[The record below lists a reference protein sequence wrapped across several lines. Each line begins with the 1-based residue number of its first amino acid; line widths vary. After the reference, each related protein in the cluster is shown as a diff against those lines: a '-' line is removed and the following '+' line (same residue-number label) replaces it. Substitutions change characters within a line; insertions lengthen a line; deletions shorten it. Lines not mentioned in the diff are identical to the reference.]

1 MAKKRKRSSARTSS
15 SRKRSRSRSRK
26 HETPGWLW
34 GVFGLAIGLSVA
46 AAVYVKDRRV
56 EAPATARAINDPA
69 PVAATPSAIDDN
81 GETRSRRESADPT
94 EAAGNGEQRFTF
106 YEMLKRSE
114 VVVPDEPAAPGSS
127 KPVAVVEPG
136 TYVLQVGSFSTAED
150 ADRRRAELAMHGI
163 ESRIQRASV
172 HDRIYYRVRI
182 GPTDDLDELN
192 MIRSRLLAA
201 NIDAVRLR
209 EVD

>member
-1 MAKKRKRSSARTSS
+1 MAKKRKRTSS
-15 SRKRSRSRSRK
+15 QKRSRSRSRK
-26 HETPGWLW
+26 NETSGWVW

-46 AAVYVKDRRV
+46 AAVYVKDRRI
-56 EAPATARAINDPA
+56 EAPDAARSIADPA
-69 PVAATPSAIDDN
+69 PVAATRSAVDDN
-81 GETRSRRESADPT
+81 GESRSGSDIADPT
-94 EAAGNGEQRFTF
+94 EVAGDGEQRFTF

-150 ADRRRAELAMHGI
+150 ADRRRAELALQGI
-163 ESRIQRASV
+163 EARIQKASV
-172 HDRIYYRVRI
+172 NGRIYHRVRI
-182 GPTDDLDELN
+182 GPTNDLDELN

-201 NIDAVRLR
+201 HIDAVRLR

>member
-1 MAKKRKRSSARTSS
+1 MAKKRKRTSSRSSS

-26 HETPGWLW
+26 NDTPGWLW

-56 EAPATARAINDPA
+56 ESPGAARPVTE
-69 PVAATPSAIDDN
+69 PVAAAAVPSGVDDN
-81 GETRSRRESADPT
+81 GESRPRNEPADPT
-94 EAAGNGEQRFTF
+94 ETAGNGEQRFTF

-127 KPVAVVEPG
+127 RPVAVVEPG
-136 TYVLQVGSFSTAED
+136 TYVLQVGSFSTPAD

-163 ESRIQRASV
+163 ESRVQRASV

-201 NIDAVRLR
+201 KIDAVRLR

>member
-1 MAKKRKRSSARTSS
+1 MAKKRKRTSS
-15 SRKRSRSRSRK
+15 RRRSRSRK
-26 HETPGWLW
+26 SETPGWLW

-56 EAPATARAINDPA
+56 GEPAAARAVTGAAPAAPA
-69 PVAATPSAIDDN
+69 SSAVDDN
-81 GETRSRRESADPT
+81 GEARSAMDTADPT
-94 EAAGNGEQRFTF
+94 GAASDSEQRFTF

-114 VVVPDEPAAPGSS
+114 VVVPDEPATPGSS
-127 KPVAVVEPG
+127 EPVAVVEPG

-150 ADRRRAELAMHGI
+150 ADRRRAELALHGI
-163 ESRIQRASV
+163 EAGIQKASV
-172 HDRIYYRVRI
+172 NNRIYYRVRI
-182 GPTDDLDELN
+182 GPTNDLDELN
-192 MIRSRLLAA
+192 MLRSRLLAA

>member
-1 MAKKRKRSSARTSS
+1 MAKKRKRTSS
-15 SRKRSRSRSRK
+15 RRRSRSRNP
-26 HETPGWLW
+26 ETPGWLW

-56 EAPATARAINDPA
+56 GEPAAARAVTGAAPAGPA
-69 PVAATPSAIDDN
+69 SSAVDDN
-81 GETRSRRESADPT
+81 GEARTAADIADPT
-94 EAAGNGEQRFTF
+94 EAAGDSEQRFTF

-114 VVVPDEPAAPGSS
+114 VVVPDEPAPQGSS
-127 KPVAVVEPG
+127 EPVAVVEPG

-150 ADRRRAELAMHGI
+150 ADRRRAELALHGI
-163 ESRIQRASV
+163 EAGVQKASV
-172 HDRIYYRVRI
+172 NNRIYYRVRI
-182 GPTDDLDELN
+182 GPTNDLDELN

>member
-1 MAKKRKRSSARTSS
+1 MAKKRKRTS
-15 SRKRSRSRSRK
+15 SRKSSRSRSRK
-26 HETPGWLW
+26 NDTPGWVW

-56 EAPATARAINDPA
+56 EAPAPARSIADPA
-69 PVAATPSAIDDN
+69 SVAVTSGAVDDN
-81 GETRSRRESADPT
+81 GESRSRGAVADPT
-94 EAAGNGEQRFTF
+94 EVAGEGEQRFTF

-114 VVVPDEPAAPGSS
+114 VVVPDEPSEPGSS
-127 KPVAVVEPG
+127 RPVAVVEPG

-163 ESRIQRASV
+163 EARIQKASV
-172 HDRIYYRVRI
+172 NDKIYYRVRI
-182 GPTDDLDELN
+182 GPTEDLDELN

-201 NIDAVRLR
+201 KIDAVRLR